1 MELTYNFYS
10 YRIKMDRL
18 ELTNPD
24 ELSRDKELERDKVR
38 IDSLL
43 ERVMSI
49 FEPLPSFV
57 NKDAFKAFMRDEITA
72 RYKLEREERKG
83 SAEKAIEIDLS
94 MLEYDVDLGRG
105 NRDWSFTLNEE
116 EYWEK
121 SSRFTSRLR
130 YVSERDTNPA

>member
-1 MELTYNFYS
+1 
-10 YRIKMDRL
+10 MDRL
-18 ELTNPD
+18 ELTNP
-24 ELSRDKELERDKVR
+24 EELERDKAR
-38 IDSLL
+38 INSLL
-43 ERVMSI
+43 QRAMSI

-83 SAEKAIEIDLS
+83 RAEKAIEIDLS

-105 NRDWSFTLNEE
+105 NRTWSFTLNEE

-121 SSRFTSRLR
+121 SSR
-130 YVSERDTNPA
+130 YVARE